1 MIDENSKQPVDRQEG
16 ALSSQAKLDGKRVTV
31 VYTMHHHLGDFVV
44 IGGLLKK
51 FDLLEVEFE
60 SLVAHRHSPHV
71 SSFDGNSKDRFF
83 NIASAGGLLGLI
95 AKLRR
100 QKQQGRLILGIPMAP
115 GSLQAFFFFWIL
127 KKLGALTYIV
137 DFNLINADVLTPPRR
152 RYIFDRHLAQAA
164 ELFQHPEWMEDT
176 AMPLAVACPALTGSR
191 STWRIG
197 FFPWSGRGWL
207 PEFQWPES
215 RWLNL
220 AKLILKNPDFEIALL
235 GKDDDFARFEHAL
248 RSQLPEEMRPRFV
261 SSPATS
267 VENLAASLRE
277 LDCLITVNTSALHLA
292 HALKL
297 PLVALCGSSAEFWL
311 PEGDHVRLVRDTR
324 GVLPPSDQ
332 YHHDPLQP
340 SLQRIE
346 VAQVYSAF
354 EELSGQDSGWHPR
367 PTAASHLK

>member
-1 MIDENSKQPVDRQEG
+1 MIDENSKQPVDRQQG

-31 VYTMHHHLGDFVV
+31 VYTMHHHLGDFIV

-51 FDLLEVEFE
+51 FDLLEVDFE
-60 SLVAHRHSPHV
+60 SLVAHRHSPHA

-83 NIASAGGLLGLI
+83 NVARIGGFLGLI

-100 QKQQGRLILGIPMAP
+100 QKQQGRLIFGIPMAP

-164 ELFQHPEWMEDT
+164 ELFQRPEWMEDA
-176 AMPLAVACPALTGSR
+176 AMPLAIASPAITGSR
-191 STWRIG
+191 PGRRIG

-215 RWLNL
+215 RWLDL
-220 AKLILKNPDFEIALL
+220 AKLILKSPGFEIALL
-235 GKDDDFARFEHAL
+235 GKDHDFARFEHAL

-261 SSPATS
+261 SCPAAS
-267 VENLAASLRE
+267 AENLAAGLRE

-311 PEGDHVRLVRDTR
+311 PEGDHVRIVRDAK
-324 GVLPPSDQ
+324 GALPPSDQ
-332 YHHDPLQP
+332 YHHDPLQS

-346 VAQVYSAF
+346 VAKVYSAF
-354 EELSGQDSGWHPR
+354 EELLQHAR
-367 PTAASHLK
+367 AAGRKIPMI

>member
-1 MIDENSKQPVDRQEG
+1 MIDENSKQPLDVEAG
-16 ALSSQAKLDGKRVTV
+16 VLSSHGKLNGKRVTV
-31 VYTMHHHLGDFVV
+31 VYTMYHHLGDFIV

-71 SSFDGNSKDRFF
+71 SSFAGNSKDRFF
-83 NIASAGGLLGLI
+83 NIASIGGFFGLI
-95 AKLRR
+95 ARLRR
-100 QKQQGRLILGIPMAP
+100 QKQRGRLIFGIPMAP

-127 KKLGALTYIV
+127 KKLGALTYII
-137 DFNLINADVLTPPRR
+137 DFNLNNADVLTPPRR

-164 ELFQHPEWMEDT
+164 ELFQHPEWMEDVG
-176 AMPLAVACPALTGSR
+176 MPLAIACPAITGSR
-191 STWRIG
+191 SSRRIG

-207 PEFQWPES
+207 PEFQWPDS
-215 RWLNL
+215 RWLEL
-220 AKLILKNPDFEIALL
+220 AKLILKSSDYEITLL
-235 GKDDDFARFEHAL
+235 GKDHDFARFEQAL
-248 RSQLPEEMRPRFV
+248 RSQLSEEMRRRFV
-261 SSPATS
+261 SRP
-267 VENLAASLRE
+267 AASVQDLAVSLQE
-277 LDCLITVNTSALHLA
+277 LDCIITVNTSALHLA

-311 PEGDHVRLVRDTR
+311 PAGDHVRIVRDSQ

-346 VAQVYSAF
+346 VAEVYSAF
-354 EELSGQDSGWHPR
+354 EELSQRARARLGAKS
-367 PTAASHLK
+367 